1 MSSAS
6 QTYPVDP
13 EVTLVQ
19 ITDDAL
25 AKVAAAARVCYA
37 QDESAV
43 LKSLDSAEPEKDA
56 ALIRRVIDMGH
67 LSVIE
72 HISLSFLVRGVSR
85 AMTHQ
90 LVRHR
95 LASYSQRS
103 QRYVAEDGFGY
114 IVPPRLKGK
123 TVETEDGTEVDAVE
137 YFAQTMDMLADRYAR
152 LNDALGRTGESSN
165 QDARY
170 VLPNACE
177 TTILITMNARE
188 LIHFFG
194 ERLCTRAQW
203 EIRRVTKQMLALAQE
218 ACPVLFERAG
228 PKCVFAGFCPEGEK
242 TCGFYAA
249 RESGK

>member
-1 MSSAS
+1 MSSSS
-6 QTYPVDP
+6 QTYPVEP

-19 ITDDAL
+19 VTENAI

-37 QDESAV
+37 QDESSV
-43 LKSLDSAEPEKDA
+43 LKSLESAEPKKDA
-56 ALIRRVIDMGH
+56 DLIRRVIDMGH

-72 HISLSFLVRGVSR
+72 HISLSFLIRGVSR

-114 IVPPRLKGK
+114 VVPPRLRGK
-123 TVETEDGTEVDAVE
+123 TVETEDGEKVDAVD
-137 YFAQTMDMLADRYAR
+137 YFATTMEMLADRYSR

-170 VLPNACE
+170 ILPNACE
-177 TTILITMNARE
+177 TTIFVTMNARE
-188 LIHFFG
+188 LVHFFG
-194 ERLCTRAQW
+194 ERLCSRAQW
-203 EIRRVTKQMLALAQE
+203 EIRRVARQMLELAQK
-218 ACPVLFERAG
+218 ACPELFDRAG
-228 PKCVFAGFCPEGEK
+228 AKCIFAGFCPEGEK
-242 TCGFYAA
+242 TCGFYDA
-249 RESGK
+249 RKSGQ